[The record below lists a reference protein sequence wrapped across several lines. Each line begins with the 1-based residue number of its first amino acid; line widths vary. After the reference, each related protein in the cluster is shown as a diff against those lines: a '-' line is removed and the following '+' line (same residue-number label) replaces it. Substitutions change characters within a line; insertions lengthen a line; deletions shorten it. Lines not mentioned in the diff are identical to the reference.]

1 MIKKSNNRKSILV
14 MFNMFLIIAS
24 IAIILNFSFSWAKL
38 KNTFIEPEIIL
49 SGSIEYDQKSYIAH
63 ITKVTG
69 EIANQLPT
77 NKILEALM
85 MHPFVQASR
94 VSYRYPNKILIE
106 LKEREAFAII
116 NKNPLVILDR
126 DCFVL
131 PIDDNFNNYDI
142 PILSKFNSDNNLY
155 PIGEK
160 SLSVKVQETILWLSS
175 LYDQDPDF
183 YSSIS
188 EVLLENGDEI
198 VLILN
203 EYPTKVL
210 LGDTDTLQKI
220 EILKKFEQTI
230 KETKKI
236 TDYAYLD
243 IRYNNQIIA
252 KENK

>member
-1 MIKKSNNRKSILV
+1 MIKKSKNRKSMLSI
-14 MFNMFLIIAS
+14 FNTFLIIAS
-24 IAIILNFSFSWAKL
+24 IGILVNFSLSWAKL
-38 KNTFIEPEIIL
+38 KNSFTEPEIIL

-63 ITKVTG
+63 ITKFTG
-69 EIANQLPT
+69 EIANQLSSV
-77 NKILEALM
+77 KILEALM

-94 VSYRYPNKILIE
+94 VSYRYPNKIIIE

-116 NKNPLVILDR
+116 NKDPLVILDR

-131 PIDDNFNNYDI
+131 PIDDSFNNYDI

-188 EVLLENGDEI
+188 EVLLENGNEI

-220 EILKKFEQTI
+220 KILKKFEQTI

-243 IRYNNQIIA
+243 IRYDNQIIA

>member
-1 MIKKSNNRKSILV
+1 MIKKSRNRKSMLA

-24 IAIILNFSFSWAKL
+24 IALILNFSFSWAKL

-69 EIANQLPT
+69 EIANQLPL

-116 NKNPLVILDR
+116 NKDPLVILDR

-131 PIDDNFNNYDI
+131 PIEDNFNNYDI

-175 LYDQDPDF
+175 LYEKDPDF
-183 YSSIS
+183 YPSIS
-188 EVLLENGDEI
+188 EVLLENGNEI

-210 LGDTDTLQKI
+210 LGDTNTLQKI
-220 EILKKFEQTI
+220 EILKKFKQTI

>member
-1 MIKKSNNRKSILV
+1 MIKKSRNRKSILV
-14 MFNMFLIIAS
+14 MFNMFLVITS

-49 SGSIEYDQKSYIAH
+49 SGSNEYGQKSYIAH

-69 EIANQLPT
+69 EATNKLPSR
-77 NKILEALM
+77 KILEALM
-85 MHPFVQASR
+85 IHPFVQASR
-94 VSYRYPNKILIE
+94 VSYRYPNKIIIE

-116 NKNPLVILDR
+116 NKDPLVILDR

-155 PIGEK
+155 PIGER

-175 LYDQDPDF
+175 LFEQDPDF
-183 YSSIS
+183 YLSIS
-188 EVLLENGDEI
+188 EVLLENGNEI

>member
-1 MIKKSNNRKSILV
+1 MIKKSRNRKSILV

-24 IAIILNFSFSWAKL
+24 ISIILNFSFSWAKL

-69 EIANQLPT
+69 EIANQLPS

-116 NKNPLVILDR
+116 NKNPMVILDR

-160 SLSVKVQETILWLSS
+160 SLSVKVQETIFWLSS
-175 LYDQDPDF
+175 LYELYPDF

>member
-1 MIKKSNNRKSILV
+1 MIKKSKNRNSLLDI
-14 MFNMFLIIAS
+14 FNKFLIITS
-24 IAIILNFSFSWAKL
+24 LSMVVNFAFSWAKL
-38 KNTFIEPEIIL
+38 KNTFTQPEIVVN
-49 SGSIEYDQKSYIAH
+49 GSIVYDQKSYISH
-63 ITKVTG
+63 ISTVAG
-69 EIANQLPT
+69 EVANKLSSKQ
-77 NKILEALM
+77 ILETLM
-85 MHPFVQASR
+85 LHPFVQASR
-94 VSYRYPNKILIE
+94 VSHRYPNKIIVE
-106 LKEREAFAII
+106 LKEREAFAIV
-116 NKNPLVILDR
+116 NKDPLVILDR

-131 PIDDNFNNYDI
+131 PIDDNFNKYDI

-155 PIGEK
+155 PIGKK
-160 SLSVKVQETILWLSS
+160 SLSVKVQETVLWLSS
-175 LYDQDPDF
+175 LYDKDPDF

-188 EVLLENGDEI
+188 EVLLENGNEI

-210 LGDTDTLQKI
+210 LGDTDTMKKI
-220 EILKKFEQTI
+220 EILKKFEYTI

>member
-69 EIANQLPT
+69 EIANQLPS

-131 PIDDNFNNYDI
+131 PIEDNFNNYDI

-160 SLSVKVQETILWLSS
+160 SLSVKVQETIFWLSS
-175 LYDQDPDF
+175 LYELYPDF

-188 EVLLENGDEI
+188 EVLLENGNEI

-210 LGDTDTLQKI
+210 LGDTDTMKKI
-220 EILKKFEQTI
+220 EILKRFEHTI
-230 KETKKI
+230 KEAKKI

>member
-1 MIKKSNNRKSILV
+1 MIKKSKNRKSLLGI
-14 MFNMFLIIAS
+14 FNTFFIIAS
-24 IAIILNFSFSWAKL
+24 IGILVNFSLSWAKL

-63 ITKVTG
+63 ITKFTG
-69 EIANQLPT
+69 EIANQLSSI
-77 NKILEALM
+77 KILEALM

-94 VSYRYPNKILIE
+94 VSYRYPNKIIIE

-116 NKNPLVILDR
+116 NKDPLVILDR

-131 PIDDNFNNYDI
+131 PIDDSFNNYDI

-188 EVLLENGDEI
+188 EVLLENGNEI

-243 IRYNNQIIA
+243 IRYDNQIIA

>member
-1 MIKKSNNRKSILV
+1 MIKKRKNRKTFLDV
-14 MFNMFLIIAS
+14 FNIFVIIAS
-24 IAIILNFSFSWAKL
+24 IVIIVNFAFSWAKL
-38 KNTFIEPEIIL
+38 KNTFTEPEIIL
-49 SGSIEYDQKSYIAH
+49 SGSIEFDQKSYIAH
-63 ITKVTG
+63 ISKVSG
-69 EIANQLPT
+69 EVASKLSSK
-77 NKILEALM
+77 KILGALM
-85 MHPFVQASR
+85 KHPFVQASR
-94 VSYRYPNKILIE
+94 VSYRYPNKIIIE
-106 LKEREAFAII
+106 LKEREAFAMI
-116 NKNPLVILDR
+116 NKDPLVVLDR

-131 PIDDNFNNYDI
+131 PIDDNFNNYNI

-175 LYDQDPDF
+175 LYVQDPDF

>member
-1 MIKKSNNRKSILV
+1 MIKKNKNRKPLLGV
-14 MFNMFLIIAS
+14 FNIFLILAS
-24 IAIILNFSFSWAKL
+24 ITIIVNFSFSWAKL
-38 KNTFIEPEIIL
+38 KNTFAEPKIIL
-49 SGSIEYDQKSYIAH
+49 SGSIEFDKKSYIAH
-63 ITKVTG
+63 ISKVNG
-69 EIANQLPT
+69 EVANKLSSK
-77 NKILEALM
+77 KILETLM
-85 MHPFVQASR
+85 LHPFVQAGR
-94 VSYRYPNKILIE
+94 VSHRYPNKIIIE
-106 LKEREAFAII
+106 LKERGAFAII
-116 NKNPLVILDR
+116 NKDPMVIVDR

-160 SLSVKVQETILWLSS
+160 SLSVKVQETIFWLSS
-175 LYDQDPDF
+175 LYELDPDF

-188 EVLLENGDEI
+188 EVLLENGNEI

-210 LGDTDTLQKI
+210 LGDTDTMKKI

>member
-1 MIKKSNNRKSILV
+1 MIKKSRNRKSILV
-14 MFNMFLIIAS
+14 MFKMFLIIAS

-38 KNTFIEPEIIL
+38 KNTFIDPEIIL
-49 SGSIEYDQKSYIAH
+49 SGSIEYDQKSYVAH

-69 EIANQLPT
+69 EIANQLPS

-131 PIDDNFNNYDI
+131 PIEDNFNNYDI

-160 SLSVKVQETILWLSS
+160 SLSVKVQETIFWLSS
-175 LYDQDPDF
+175 LYELYPDF

-210 LGDTDTLQKI
+210 LGDTDTMKKI
-220 EILKKFEQTI
+220 EILKKFEYTI

>member
-1 MIKKSNNRKSILV
+1 MIKKSKNLKSLISIFKTFLV
-14 MFNMFLIIAS
+14 IAS
-24 IAIILNFSFSWAKL
+24 IAIIVNFSFSWAKL

-69 EIANQLPT
+69 ENT
-77 NKILEALM
+77 NKLSSKKILEALM

-94 VSYRYPNKILIE
+94 VSYRYPNKIIIE

-116 NKNPLVILDR
+116 NKDPLVILDR

-131 PIDDNFNNYDI
+131 PIDNSFNNYDI

-160 SLSVKVQETILWLSS
+160 SLSVKVQETILWLGS
-175 LYDQDPDF
+175 LYELDPNF

-188 EVLLENGDEI
+188 EVLLENENEI

-203 EYPTKVL
+203 EYPTKVF
-210 LGDTDTLQKI
+210 LGGTDTLQKI
-220 EILKKFEQTI
+220 EILKKFAQKI

-243 IRYNNQIIA
+243 IRYDNQIIA

>member
-1 MIKKSNNRKSILV
+1 MIKKSKNRKPLLDI
-14 MFNMFLIIAS
+14 FNIFLIIIS
-24 IAIILNFSFSWAKL
+24 LSVIVNFAFSWAKL
-38 KNTFIEPEIIL
+38 KNTFIEPEIVV
-49 SGSIEYDQKSYIAH
+49 SGSISYDQKSYISH
-63 ITKVTG
+63 ISKVAG
-69 EIANQLPT
+69 EIVNELSSNQ
-77 NKILEALM
+77 ILETLM
-85 MHPFVQASR
+85 LHPFVQAGR
-94 VSYRYPNKILIE
+94 VSHRYPNKIIIE
-106 LKEREAFAII
+106 FKEREAFAII
-116 NKNPLVILDR
+116 NKDPLVILDR

-131 PIDDNFNNYDI
+131 PIDDNFDKYDI

-188 EVLLENGDEI
+188 EVLLENGNEI

>member
-1 MIKKSNNRKSILV
+1 MIKKSKNRKSLLGIFNTFLIVASIGILV
-14 MFNMFLIIAS
+14 
-24 IAIILNFSFSWAKL
+24 NFSLYWAKL

-49 SGSIEYDQKSYIAH
+49 SGSIEYDQKNYIAH
-63 ITKVTG
+63 VTKFTG
-69 EIANQLPT
+69 EIANQLSST
-77 NKILEALM
+77 KILEALM

-94 VSYRYPNKILIE
+94 VSYRYPNKIIIE

-116 NKNPLVILDR
+116 NKDPLIILDR

-131 PIDDNFNNYDI
+131 PIDDGFNNYDI

-188 EVLLENGDEI
+188 EVLLENGNEI

-243 IRYNNQIIA
+243 IRYDNQIIA

>member
-1 MIKKSNNRKSILV
+1 MIKKSRNRKHLLG
-14 MFNMFLIIAS
+14 MFNIFLIIAS
-24 IAIILNFSFSWAKL
+24 IFIIVNFSFSWAKL
-38 KNTFIEPEIIL
+38 KNTFLEPEIIL
-49 SGSIEYDQKSYIAH
+49 SGSFEYDQKSYIAH

-69 EIANQLPT
+69 EIANQLPS

-131 PIDDNFNNYDI
+131 PIEDNFNNYDI

-160 SLSVKVQETILWLSS
+160 SISVKVQETILWLSS

-188 EVLLENGDEI
+188 EVLLENGNEI

>member
-1 MIKKSNNRKSILV
+1 MIKKSRNRRSILI
-14 MFNMFLIIAS
+14 MLNMFLIITS
-24 IAIILNFSFSWAKL
+24 IALILNFSFFWAKL
-38 KNTFIEPEIIL
+38 KNTFTEPEIIL
-49 SGSIEYDQKSYIAH
+49 SGSVEYDQKSYIAH
-63 ITKVTG
+63 ITNVTG
-69 EIANQLPT
+69 EIANQLSSK
-77 NKILEALM
+77 KILGALM
-85 MHPFVQASR
+85 MHPFVQATR
-94 VSYRYPNKILIE
+94 VSYRYPNKIIIE
-106 LKEREAFAII
+106 LREREAFAII
-116 NKNPLVILDR
+116 NKDPLAILDR

-131 PIDDNFNNYDI
+131 PIEDNYNNYDI

-160 SLSVKVQETILWLSS
+160 SLSVKVQETIFWLRS

-188 EVLLENGDEI
+188 EVLLENGNEI
-198 VLILN
+198 VLILS

-243 IRYNNQIIA
+243 IRYDKQIIA

>member
-49 SGSIEYDQKSYIAH
+49 SGSIEYDQKSYVAH

-69 EIANQLPT
+69 EIANQLPS

-131 PIDDNFNNYDI
+131 PIEDNFNNYDI

-160 SLSVKVQETILWLSS
+160 SLSVKVQETIFWLSS
-175 LYDQDPDF
+175 LYELYPDF

-210 LGDTDTLQKI
+210 LGDTDTMKKI
-220 EILKKFEQTI
+220 EILKKFEYTI

>member
-1 MIKKSNNRKSILV
+1 MINKSRNRKSILV

-69 EIANQLPT
+69 EIANQLPS

-116 NKNPLVILDR
+116 NKDPLVILDR

-131 PIDDNFNNYDI
+131 PIEDNFNNYDI

-160 SLSVKVQETILWLSS
+160 SLSVKVQETIFWLSS
-175 LYDQDPDF
+175 LYKLYPDF

-210 LGDTDTLQKI
+210 LGDTDTMKKI

>member
-1 MIKKSNNRKSILV
+1 MIKKSKNRKSLLGI
-14 MFNMFLIIAS
+14 FNTFLIIAF
-24 IAIILNFSFSWAKL
+24 IGILVNFSLYWAKL

-69 EIANQLPT
+69 EIANQLPS

-116 NKNPLVILDR
+116 NKNPMVILDR

-142 PILSKFNSDNNLY
+142 PILSKFNSDDNLY

-160 SLSVKVQETILWLSS
+160 SLSVKVQEAILWLSS

-188 EVLLENGDEI
+188 EVLLENGNEI

>member
-49 SGSIEYDQKSYIAH
+49 SGSIEYDQKNYVAH

-69 EIANQLPT
+69 EIANQLPS

-131 PIDDNFNNYDI
+131 PIEDNFNNYDI

-160 SLSVKVQETILWLSS
+160 SLSVKVQETIFWLSS
-175 LYDQDPDF
+175 LYELYPDF

-210 LGDTDTLQKI
+210 LGDTDTMKKI
-220 EILKKFEQTI
+220 EILKKFEYTI

>member
-1 MIKKSNNRKSILV
+1 MTKKSRNRKSLLGMLKI
-14 MFNMFLIIAS
+14 FLITTS
-24 IAIILNFSFSWAKL
+24 IAIIVDFSFSWAKL
-38 KNTFIEPEIIL
+38 KNTFKETEIIL
-49 SGSIEYDQKSYIAH
+49 SGSIEYDQKSYISH
-63 ITKVTG
+63 INKVSG
-69 EIANQLPT
+69 KIANELNSKQ
-77 NKILEALM
+77 ILETLM
-85 MHPFVQASR
+85 LHPFVQACR
-94 VSYRYPNKILIE
+94 VSHRYPNKIIIE
-106 LKEREAFAII
+106 IKEREAFAII
-116 NKNPLVILDR
+116 NKDPLVILDR

-175 LYDQDPDF
+175 LYEKDPDF
-183 YSSIS
+183 YPSIS
-188 EVLLENGDEI
+188 EVLLENGNEI

-210 LGDTDTLQKI
+210 LGDANTLQKI
-220 EILKKFEQTI
+220 EILKKFKQTI

-243 IRYNNQIIA
+243 IRYDNQIIA

>member
-49 SGSIEYDQKSYIAH
+49 NGSIEYDQKSYIAH
-63 ITKVTG
+63 ITKVAG
-69 EIANQLPT
+69 EVANQLPS

-116 NKNPLVILDR
+116 NKDPLVILDR

-142 PILSKFNSDNNLY
+142 PILSKFNSDDNLY

-160 SLSVKVQETILWLSS
+160 SLSVKVQEAILWLSS

-188 EVLLENGDEI
+188 EVLLENGNEI

-210 LGDTDTLQKI
+210 LGDNDTLQKI

>member
-1 MIKKSNNRKSILV
+1 MIKKSRNRKSLFGL
-14 MFNMFLIIAS
+14 FNIFLIIAS
-24 IAIILNFSFSWAKL
+24 IAIIINFSFSWAKL
-38 KNTFIEPEIIL
+38 KNTFIKPEIIL
-49 SGSIEYDQKSYIAH
+49 SGSIEHDQKSYIAH

-69 EIANQLPT
+69 EIANKLSSK
-77 NKILEALM
+77 KILEALM

-94 VSYRYPNKILIE
+94 VSYRYPNKIIIE

-116 NKNPLVILDR
+116 NKDPLLILDR

-131 PIDDNFNNYDI
+131 PIDENFNNYDI
-142 PILSKFNSDNNLY
+142 PILSKFNLDNNLY
-155 PIGEK
+155 PIGGK
-160 SLSVKVQETILWLSS
+160 SLSLKVQETIFWLSS
-175 LYDQDPDF
+175 LYELYPDF

-210 LGDTDTLQKI
+210 LGDTDTMKKI
-220 EILKKFEQTI
+220 EILKKFEYTI

>member
-1 MIKKSNNRKSILV
+1 MIKKSRNRKSILV
-14 MFNMFLIIAS
+14 MFNMSLIIAS

-63 ITKVTG
+63 VTKITG
-69 EIANQLPT
+69 EIANHLHSR
-77 NKILEALM
+77 KILEALM

-94 VSYRYPNKILIE
+94 VSYRYPNKIIIE

-116 NKNPLVILDR
+116 NKDPLVILDR

-131 PIDDNFNNYDI
+131 PIDNNFNNYDI

-188 EVLLENGDEI
+188 EVLLENGNEI

>member
-1 MIKKSNNRKSILV
+1 MIKKSNNQKNSLDIFIKFVILAFIPMIV
-14 MFNMFLIIAS
+14 
-24 IAIILNFSFSWAKL
+24 NFSFSWAKL
-38 KNTFIEPEIIL
+38 KNTFMEPEIIL
-49 SGSIEYDQKSYIAH
+49 SGSVEFDQKSYIAH
-63 ITKVTG
+63 INKVTG
-69 EIANQLPT
+69 EAANKLSSA
-77 NKILEALM
+77 KILETLM
-85 MHPFVQASR
+85 MHPFIQAIR

-116 NKNPLVILDR
+116 NKDPLVILDR

-131 PIDDNFNNYDI
+131 PIEDNFNNYDI

-160 SLSVKVQETILWLSS
+160 SLSVKVQETIFWLSS
-175 LYDQDPDF
+175 LYELDPDF

-210 LGDTDTLQKI
+210 LGDTDTMKKI
-220 EILKKFEQTI
+220 EILKKFEHTI

>member
-1 MIKKSNNRKSILV
+1 MIKKSRNRKSILV

-24 IAIILNFSFSWAKL
+24 IAIIVNFSFSWAKL

-69 EIANQLPT
+69 EIANQLPS

-116 NKNPLVILDR
+116 NKDPLVILDR

-160 SLSVKVQETILWLSS
+160 SLSVKVQETIFWLSS
-175 LYDQDPDF
+175 LYEQDPDF

-188 EVLLENGDEI
+188 EVLLENGNEI

-210 LGDTDTLQKI
+210 LGDTDTLKKI

>member
-1 MIKKSNNRKSILV
+1 MIKKSKNRKSLLGI
-14 MFNMFLIIAS
+14 FNTFLIIAS
-24 IAIILNFSFSWAKL
+24 IGILVNFSLYWAKL

-49 SGSIEYDQKSYIAH
+49 SGSIEYDQKNYIAH
-63 ITKVTG
+63 VTKFTG
-69 EIANQLPT
+69 EIANQLSST
-77 NKILEALM
+77 KILEALM

-94 VSYRYPNKILIE
+94 VSYRYPNKIIIE

-116 NKNPLVILDR
+116 NKDPLVILDR

-131 PIDDNFNNYDI
+131 PIDDSFNNYDI

-188 EVLLENGDEI
+188 EVLLENGNEI
-198 VLILN
+198 VLILD

-243 IRYNNQIIA
+243 IRYDNQIIA

>member
-1 MIKKSNNRKSILV
+1 MIKKSRNPNSLLGI
-14 MFNMFLIIAS
+14 FNIFLIIAS
-24 IAIILNFSFSWAKL
+24 ITILVNFSFSWAKL
-38 KNTFIEPEIIL
+38 NNTFIEPEIIL

-63 ITKVTG
+63 ITNITG
-69 EIANQLPT
+69 EIANKLSSK
-77 NKILEALM
+77 KILEALI
-85 MHPFVQASR
+85 MHPFVQAGR
-94 VSYRYPNKILIE
+94 VSHRYPNKLIIE
-106 LKEREAFAII
+106 IKEREAFAII
-116 NKNPLVILDR
+116 NKDPMVILDR
-126 DCFVL
+126 GCFVL

-155 PIGEK
+155 PIGKK

-188 EVLLENGDEI
+188 EVLLENGNEI

-243 IRYNNQIIA
+243 IRYSNQIIA

>member
-1 MIKKSNNRKSILV
+1 MTKKSRNRKSILV
-14 MFNMFLIIAS
+14 MINMFLIIAS

-49 SGSIEYDQKSYIAH
+49 SGSIEYDQKNYIAH

-69 EIANQLPT
+69 EIANQLPS

-116 NKNPLVILDR
+116 NKDPLVILDR
-126 DCFVL
+126 NCFVL
-131 PIDDNFNNYDI
+131 PIEDNFNNYDI

-160 SLSVKVQETILWLSS
+160 SLSVKVQETIFWLSS
-175 LYDQDPDF
+175 LYELYPDF

-210 LGDTDTLQKI
+210 LGDTDTMKKI
-220 EILKKFEQTI
+220 EILKKFEYTI

>member
-1 MIKKSNNRKSILV
+1 MIKKSRNRKSILV

-69 EIANQLPT
+69 EIANQLPS

-116 NKNPLVILDR
+116 NKDPLVILDR

-131 PIDDNFNNYDI
+131 PIEDNFNNYDI

-160 SLSVKVQETILWLSS
+160 SLSVKVQETILLAKFS
-175 LYDQDPDF
+175 L
-183 YSSIS
+183 
-188 EVLLENGDEI
+188 
-198 VLILN
+198 
-203 EYPTKVL
+203 
-210 LGDTDTLQKI
+210 
-220 EILKKFEQTI
+220 
-230 KETKKI
+230 
-236 TDYAYLD
+236 
-243 IRYNNQIIA
+243 
-252 KENK
+252 

>member
-1 MIKKSNNRKSILV
+1 MIKKSKNRKSLLGVINT
-14 MFNMFLIIAS
+14 FFIIAS
-24 IAIILNFSFSWAKL
+24 VTIIVNFSFSWAKL

-69 EIANQLPT
+69 EIANQLPS

-94 VSYRYPNKILIE
+94 VSYRYPNKIIIE

-116 NKNPLVILDR
+116 NKDPLVILDR

-131 PIDDNFNNYDI
+131 PIEDNFNNYDI

-160 SLSVKVQETILWLSS
+160 SLSVKVQETIFWLSS
-175 LYDQDPDF
+175 LYELDPDF

-188 EVLLENGDEI
+188 EILLENGNEI

-210 LGDTDTLQKI
+210 LGDTDTMKKI
-220 EILKKFEQTI
+220 EILKKFEYTI

>member
-1 MIKKSNNRKSILV
+1 MTRNSKNRKYLFD
-14 MFNMFLIIAS
+14 MFNTLLILTLIT
-24 IAIILNFSFSWAKL
+24 ITINFSFSWAKT
-38 KNTFIEPEIIL
+38 KNTFIDPEIIL
-49 SGSIEYDQKSYIAH
+49 SGAVICEQKSYISH
-63 ITKVTG
+63 IEQISG
-69 EIANQLPT
+69 ENV
-77 NKILEALM
+77 NKLSSRQILETM
-85 MHPFVQASR
+85 MLHPFVEASR
-94 VSYRYPNKILIE
+94 VSYRYPNKMIIDF
-106 LKEREAFAII
+106 KERKPFAII
-116 NKNPLVILDR
+116 NKDPLVILDKE
-126 DCFVL
+126 CFVL
-131 PIDDNFNNYDI
+131 PINNHLNKYDI

-160 SLSVKVQETILWLSS
+160 SLSIKVQETISWLSS
-175 LYDQDPDF
+175 LYNLDPKF
-183 YSSIS
+183 YSNIS
-188 EVLLENGDEI
+188 EILLENENEI

>member
-1 MIKKSNNRKSILV
+1 MIKKSRNRKSILV

-69 EIANQLPT
+69 EIANQLPS

-116 NKNPLVILDR
+116 NKDPLVILDR

-131 PIDDNFNNYDI
+131 PIGNNFNNYDI

-160 SLSVKVQETILWLSS
+160 SLSVKVQETIFWLSS
-175 LYDQDPDF
+175 LYELYPDF

-210 LGDTDTLQKI
+210 LGDTDTMKKI

>member
-1 MIKKSNNRKSILV
+1 MIKKSRNRKSILV
-14 MFNMFLIIAS
+14 MFKMFLIIAS

-69 EIANQLPT
+69 EIANQLPS

-131 PIDDNFNNYDI
+131 PIEDNFNNYDI

-160 SLSVKVQETILWLSS
+160 SLSVKVQETIFWLSS
-175 LYDQDPDF
+175 LYELYPDF

-188 EVLLENGDEI
+188 EVLLENGNEI

-210 LGDTDTLQKI
+210 LGDTDTMKKI
-220 EILKKFEQTI
+220 EILKKFEYTI

>member
-1 MIKKSNNRKSILV
+1 MIKKSRNRKSILV

-69 EIANQLPT
+69 EIANQLPS

-131 PIDDNFNNYDI
+131 PIEDNFNNYDI

-160 SLSVKVQETILWLSS
+160 SLSVKVQETIFWLSS
-175 LYDQDPDF
+175 LYELYPDF

-210 LGDTDTLQKI
+210 LGDTDTMKKI